1 MSKRLRLDTGYLKGF
16 VSEKDIEGI
25 LPEVEKAHSLLVNK
39 NGEGSDYLGWMDLPC
54 NTDEGLLKDIRDT
67 ASRARDN
74 SEAIVIIGIGG
85 SYLGARATIE
95 TLAEPEDRKKIFFAG
110 HNMSCESLSYLLRE
124 LEDKDVSV
132 NVISKSGTTTETAI
146 AFRILEDFLENKYG
160 PGNISDRVI
169 CTTDR
174 EKGALKNIADEKGYK
189 SFVIPDDVGGR
200 FSVFTPVGLLPVA
213 CAGIDIGEFIGGAL
227 SQREESVACDIGKN
241 TSYMYAAVRNCLYRK
256 GKKIEILGSFN
267 SKLHYVDEWWKQ
279 LFGESEGKGGHGI
292 FPASCDFSTDL
303 HSMGQLIQ
311 QGERNLFETF
321 LVVEKECAE
330 CLIPPSEDDL
340 DNLNYLANKQ
350 LSYVN
355 RKAYE
360 ATAEAH
366 FEGEVPN
373 STVFIPEM
381 TPFHLGQL
389 FYFFQKAVGISAYIA
404 GVNPFNQPGVEAYKN
419 KMFKLL
425 GKPKD

>member
-1 MSKRLRLDTGYLKGF
+1 
-16 VSEKDIEGI
+16 
-25 LPEVEKAHSLLVNK
+25 
-39 NGEGSDYLGWMDLPC
+39 
-54 NTDEGLLKDIRDT
+54 
-67 ASRARDN
+67 
-74 SEAIVIIGIGG
+74 
-85 SYLGARATIE
+85 
-95 TLAEPEDRKKIFFAG
+95 
-110 HNMSCESLSYLLRE
+110 
-124 LEDKDVSV
+124 
-132 NVISKSGTTTETAI
+132 
-146 AFRILEDFLENKYG
+146 
-160 PGNISDRVI
+160 
-169 CTTDR
+169 
-174 EKGALKNIADEKGYK
+174 
-189 SFVIPDDVGGR
+189 
-200 FSVFTPVGLLPVA
+200 VGLFPIA
-213 CAGIDIGEFIGGAL
+213 CAGIDIAEFVAGAL
-227 SQREESVACDIGKN
+227 GQRERSVVCDVGENI
-241 TSYMYAAVRNCLYRK
+241 SYMYAAVRNCLYRK

-279 LFGESEGKGGHGI
+279 LFGESEGKGGRSI

-311 QGERNLFETF
+311 QGERNIFETF

-330 CLIPPSEDDL
+330 CLIPSSEDDL

-366 FEGEVPN
+366 FEGDVPN